1 MWRRRNIFMVC
12 GSGRPAASRGTAK
25 IARMKILRRRHMP
38 DSAPFLRDP
47 AARFAGDGCFDLD
60 LRADRAT
67 ARSAAATSFRPGS
80 ATSTIR
86 ISTPP

>member
-1 MWRRRNIFMVC
+1 MAP
-12 GSGRPAASRGTAK
+12 GRYLH
-25 IARMKILRRRHMP
+25 ARDFGR
-38 DSAPFLRDP
+38 SAGGCRPLLHTVLAHSELTGQSHRVVDP

-80 ATSTIR
+80 AISTIR